1 MTSETVSGALR
12 ALALYYRACNRWQSR
27 DGMRKLVQERRAQF
41 YSEVWTQAGAA
52 RECPLRKVGGAFDF
66 DCGGVHLRVRN
77 NLTSLDDPITLQM
90 AGDKALVHGLLR
102 DSAVP
107 VPAHVVCRAGDV
119 AAARR
124 FMTTVGRPCVVK
136 PARRTAAGAGVTTG
150 ISGLLQLVRAMAHA
164 GAHCD
169 EVIVEQ
175 EVEGENLRL
184 LYFDGELLD
193 AVRRCS
199 PIVTGDGATTIKR
212 LVDAENVD
220 RLQGGIRASQTLLKI
235 DWELRDTLRRQGYR
249 LKSVPLKGRV
259 IKLKSV
265 VNDNRGSDN
274 EAVESLSADVVA
286 AGARAAA
293 AVGVRLSGVDVI
305 TPDPSLPLEEV
316 GGVVIEVNT
325 TPGYYYHYYKRGG
338 PTPVATMI
346 LERFMAAG
354 S

>member
-1 MTSETVSGALR
+1 
-12 ALALYYRACNRWQSR
+12 
-27 DGMRKLVQERRAQF
+27 MRKF

-220 RLQGGIRASQTLLKI
+220 RLQGGIRGQPDPPQDRLGIAGHTAQAGISPEVRAAEGACDQA
-235 DWELRDTLRRQGYR
+235 EERRQRQPRQRQRGC
-249 LKSVPLKGRV
+249 RV
-259 IKLKSV
+259 T
-265 VNDNRGSDN
+265 
-274 EAVESLSADVVA
+274 
-286 AGARAAA
+286 
-293 AVGVRLSGVDVI
+293 VG
-305 TPDPSLPLEEV
+305 
-316 GGVVIEVNT
+316 
-325 TPGYYYHYYKRGG
+325 
-338 PTPVATMI
+338 
-346 LERFMAAG
+346 
-354 S
+354 